1 MASLDSL
8 RTKAYGETGV
18 VVQSGTDTPVAIRM
32 RYISTGTV
40 TSVTVGALNII
51 TVTAEAGVPTTKTYT
66 FATAGLTTIGGIA
79 DKINADGLFQAI
91 VLDVLRSAASAAN
104 LLQTP
109 VTPGTDANGVIVWDL
124 VTDTTAKDQLG
135 VCLTNHRDFD
145 YIPGAIMKLQEVVYG
160 INFTG
165 VAADKFQ
172 IWQRKPVS
180 GIETQVYGA
189 LTVDTTVTT
198 LTFTDVAE
206 GFISAEPDVEFIV
219 IAQDTGN
226 LVDAAGNFLR
236 AVGLVD

>member
-8 RTKAYGETGV
+8 RTKAYGETGM
-18 VVQSGTDTPVAIRM
+18 VVQTGTNGSVAMRI

-40 TSVTVGALNII
+40 TSVTVGAANIV
-51 TVTAEAGVPTTKTYT
+51 TVTVEAGVVTTKTYT
-66 FATAGLTTIGGIA
+66 YVAYTTMGTMIDA
-79 DKINADGLFQAI
+79 INADGLFQGR
-91 VLDVLRSAASAAN
+91 VLDCLRSLTCSAAN
-104 LLQTP
+104 LVQVA
-109 VTPGTDANGVIVWDL
+109 VTPGTDANGVIVWDIMI
-124 VTDTTAKDQLG
+124 DTTGPDQLG

-145 YIPGAIMKLQEVVYG
+145 FIPGSIMKLQEVVYA

-165 VAADKFQ
+165 VAANKFQ

-180 GIETQVYGA
+180 NIETQVYGA
-189 LTVDTTVTT
+189 LTVDTTETT
-198 LTFTDVAE
+198 LTFTDIAD

-219 IAQDTGN
+219 LGIDTGN

>member
-18 VVQSGTDTPVAIRM
+18 IVQTGTNGSVAMRL

-40 TSVTVGALNII
+40 TSVTVGALSII
-51 TVTAEAGVPTTKTYT
+51 TVTVETAGITTKTYT
-66 FATAGLTTIGGIA
+66 YAAYTTMGAMI
-79 DKINADGLFQAI
+79 DKINSDNLFQGR
-91 VLDVLRSAASAAN
+91 VLDCLRSLTCSAAN
-104 LLQTP
+104 LVQVA
-109 VTPGTDANGVIVWDL
+109 VTAGTDANGVIVWNIMI
-124 VTDTTAKDQLG
+124 DTTGPDQLG

-145 YIPGAIMKLQEVVYG
+145 FIPGAIMKLQEVVYG

-165 VAADKFQ
+165 VAANKFQ

-180 GIETQVYGA
+180 NIETQVFGA

-198 LTFTDVAE
+198 LTFTDIAD

-219 IAQDTGN
+219 LGIDTGN